1 MNAFRTFGSHL
12 RACMAACRDCSQCA
26 AFTPS
31 ELTGKCHWSS
41 TCMPL
46 ADGDAPVWHG
56 GAIPTFSP
64 GVPARHEGA
73 VRTFSWPPSA
83 AQRAIIDA
91 PTGHC
96 GGTDVHLY
104 APGRCAKEALGKGG
118 WHLREMIGNLT
129 ETGPL
134 AAAGLTPNI
143 VARCAAACAAC
154 STCAFFS
161 VSLYNDD
168 CSWYA
173 TCELAALSTTPGGY
187 RTFQMPLQG
196 SQSNSV
202 HDRAA
207 GGKGRGKS
215 GASAKRS
222 KHNAIA
228 GRGTAATI
236 AAAYTASH
244 QRRHHPLT
252 NMTVTRRSAWGVR
265 R

>member
-12 RACMAACRDCSQCA
+12 RACMAACRGCSQCA

-31 ELTGKCHWSS
+31 GLTGKCHWSS

-56 GAIPTFSP
+56 GAIPTFSRDS
-64 GVPARHEGA
+64 PARHEGA
-73 VRTFSWPPSA
+73 VRTFIRPPDA

-104 APGRCAKEALGKGG
+104 KPGRCAHETRGKGG

-187 RTFQMPLQG
+187 RTFQMPLEG
-196 SQSNSV
+196 RSQSNSV

-207 GGKGRGKS
+207 GGKGPRGRKS
-215 GASAKRS
+215 V
-222 KHNAIA
+222 
-228 GRGTAATI
+228 GR
-236 AAAYTASH
+236 
-244 QRRHHPLT
+244 
-252 NMTVTRRSAWGVR
+252 VRSAASTTPSQDAAPLQPSPRTATATRSVATF
-265 R
+265 